1 MRETDKH
8 NADRV
13 LETYFEAARKDCRA
27 PSSELMARILAD
39 AADVQAGFPV
49 ARASGVRVGGF
60 VRQLV
65 QGLGG
70 WPAVA
75 GLAAAAVTGLWI
87 GMSQSSA
94 LIAYATTYDEPDEAL
109 YLVDLSADAL
119 FELDEGAL

>member
-8 NADRV
+8 NAGRV
-13 LETYFEAARKDCRA
+13 LETYFEAARKECRA

-49 ARASGVRVGGF
+49 GRASGVRVGGF

-75 GLAAAAVTGLWI
+75 GLAAATVTGLWI

-94 LIAYATTYDEPDEAL
+94 LIAYATYDEPDEAL

-119 FELDEGAL
+119 LELEEGAL